1 MSEDLMK
8 MSPEELM
15 QYVAQLKSNN
25 VYEGP
30 EIEKVEKVLNA
41 KLLNR
46 VAGRLEGLG
55 SGLTQLNTAIIRGV
69 EASNT
74 AAASNDQHA
83 RVMAGLTKW
92 LVIAAVVQAVVALT
106 YTVITGRLVNLSAM
120 QLAQSQLDSNLVNRP
135 YVDIRPVG
143 LQCSEEADPKD
154 PTSVFCDLFFEA
166 TNHSGQIPA
175 SEVHLKDLKIGSES
189 RGFFTAESVPPAF
202 DQAAIFPQSSAG
214 VRVRFV
220 LNRTAHLE
228 RYQRGLEELLIQI
241 EIDYTTPK
249 AHKSLPVHWYK
260 ADWAY
265 TRGTFFL
272 RHSATDKISATKE
285 TGPV

>member
-1 MSEDLMK
+1 MSEDLVK
-8 MSPEELM
+8 MSPEELI
-15 QYVAQLKSNN
+15 QHVAQLKSNN

-55 SGLTQLNTAIIRGV
+55 SGLTQLNTAILRGV

-83 RVMAGLTKW
+83 RVMARLTKW
-92 LVIAAVVQAVVALT
+92 LVIAAIGQAVVALI
-106 YTVITGRLVNLSAM
+106 YTGITSRLVNLSAM
-120 QLAQSQLDSNLVNRP
+120 QLAQSQVDSNLVNRP
-135 YVDIRPVG
+135 YVDIRPIA
-143 LQCSEEADPKD
+143 LQCSEETDPKD
-154 PTSVFCDLFFEA
+154 PTSTFCDLFFEA

-175 SEVHLKDLKIGSES
+175 SEVRLKELKIGSES
-189 RGFFTAESVPPAF
+189 RGFFTAESVPPDF
-202 DQAAIFPQSSAG
+202 DQAALFPQSSAG
-214 VRVRFV
+214 MRVRFV

-228 RYQRGLEELLIQI
+228 RYQRGLEDLLIRV
-241 EIDYTTPK
+241 EINYTTPK
-249 AHKSLPVHWYK
+249 VSKSSPMHWYRG
-260 ADWAY
+260 DWAY

-272 RHSATDKISATKE
+272 RHSETDKVDTKVP
-285 TGPV
+285 GLV